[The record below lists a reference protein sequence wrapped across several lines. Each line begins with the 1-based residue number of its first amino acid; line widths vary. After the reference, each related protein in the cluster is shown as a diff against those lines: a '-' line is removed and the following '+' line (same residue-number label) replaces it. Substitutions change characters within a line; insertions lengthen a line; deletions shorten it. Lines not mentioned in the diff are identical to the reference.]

1 MKKKH
6 RSFLYLLLVVCLCNV
21 TLYGYSRVDAFNSV
35 AVLLVPP
42 AAPAVISPIYYCQNS
57 SAVQL
62 TATPSPGAALVW
74 YGTSETGGSPSAV
87 APTPSTTVVGQT
99 SYYVSQV
106 DGTGESPR
114 AVIVVNVVADNGA
127 VILNFRCDPTQATT
141 TTSVFFDWSNN
152 AALGSNTYN
161 YTYMIEGGG
170 SGSGTTGVSHQ
181 EVFGMAPGQKATMIL
196 SSATSPCATATLT
209 CSVPCGTS
217 TVTPN
222 FAQIAPFCSGDPA
235 PVLGN
240 TSPNGIT
247 GTWSPATVSN
257 TASGSY
263 VFTPNPTTFPCAL
276 TQTLAVTVTPRVTPT
291 FTSIPT
297 TVCQNAAAPVLPLN
311 SNNTPSISGTWN
323 PSTVNTSVLGPVTYT
338 FTANA
343 GQCVVATKTT
353 ATITV
358 QANVAPNF
366 ASIGAICTGNP
377 VPVLATTSPN
387 GITGTWAPAAIN
399 NTTSGSYVFTPT
411 AGQCATQQTLPV
423 TITPRT
429 VPNFPAIASFCEG
442 TTAPILDNNVAS
454 PNGVSGTWAPAT
466 ISNTASGSY
475 VFTPNAN
482 QCATNQ
488 TLNVTVNPRISPG
501 FNSFAICSG
510 SVPPVLQTTSPNGI
524 KGTWSPAVVNNMNT
538 GSYIFT
544 PDSNQCAN
552 PETIVVTVIPSNT
565 LTDFQWTVT
574 EAFAENQV
582 VTIIA
587 IASGGK
593 YLYQLDDGPFQES
606 PIFEYVSSGYHTVT
620 VIDEGGCSVP
630 IVRTNILVIGYP
642 KYFTPNADGYNDRW
656 NIYELQDDVS
666 SKIHIFDRYGKLL
679 KEITPDG
686 IGWDGTYN
694 GRPMPGNDYWFVV
707 EYREN
712 DILKKFKSHF
722 SLKR

>member
-42 AAPAVISPIYYCQNS
+42 AAPAVVSPIYYCQNS

-74 YGTSETGGSPSAV
+74 YGTSATGGSPSAV
-87 APTPSTTVVGQT
+87 APTPSTTAVGQT

-181 EVFGMAPGQKATMIL
+181 EVFGMSPGQKATMIL

-247 GTWSPATVSN
+247 GTWSPATVNN

-323 PSTVNTSVLGPVTYT
+323 PSTV
-338 FTANA
+338 
-343 GQCVVATKTT
+343 
-353 ATITV
+353 
-358 QANVAPNF
+358 
-366 ASIGAICTGNP
+366 
-377 VPVLATTSPN
+377 
-387 GITGTWAPAAIN
+387 
-399 NTTSGSYVFTPT
+399 
-411 AGQCATQQTLPV
+411 
-423 TITPRT
+423 
-429 VPNFPAIASFCEG
+429 
-442 TTAPILDNNVAS
+442 
-454 PNGVSGTWAPAT
+454 
-466 ISNTASGSY
+466 
-475 VFTPNAN
+475 
-482 QCATNQ
+482 
-488 TLNVTVNPRISPG
+488 
-501 FNSFAICSG
+501 
-510 SVPPVLQTTSPNGI
+510 
-524 KGTWSPAVVNNMNT
+524 
-538 GSYIFT
+538 
-544 PDSNQCAN
+544 
-552 PETIVVTVIPSNT
+552 
-565 LTDFQWTVT
+565 
-574 EAFAENQV
+574 
-582 VTIIA
+582 
-587 IASGGK
+587 
-593 YLYQLDDGPFQES
+593 
-606 PIFEYVSSGYHTVT
+606 
-620 VIDEGGCSVP
+620 
-630 IVRTNILVIGYP
+630 
-642 KYFTPNADGYNDRW
+642 
-656 NIYELQDDVS
+656 
-666 SKIHIFDRYGKLL
+666 
-679 KEITPDG
+679 
-686 IGWDGTYN
+686 
-694 GRPMPGNDYWFVV
+694 
-707 EYREN
+707 
-712 DILKKFKSHF
+712 
-722 SLKR
+722 